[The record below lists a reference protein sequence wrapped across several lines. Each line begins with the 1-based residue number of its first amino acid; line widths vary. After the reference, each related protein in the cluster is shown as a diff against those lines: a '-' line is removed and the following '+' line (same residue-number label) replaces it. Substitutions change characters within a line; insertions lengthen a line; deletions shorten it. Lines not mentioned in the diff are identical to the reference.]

1 MQNKRAKAVLL
12 AAVFSCTLAS
22 GVQASHFTHI
32 KGDPKLQSASA
43 LVLDS
48 KGNVIYG
55 KNVNAVRSIASITKL
70 MTVMVVLDA
79 GQDLKEKIT
88 VTRED
93 RDQEKNTGSRLGYGA
108 TLTRREMI
116 LIAIMSSE
124 NRAASA
130 LGRNYPGGLAKFI
143 PAMNKK
149 AAELKMTD
157 SHFVDP
163 AGLKPANTSTASDL
177 GKMVAAAYG
186 YPLIRQASTTKQM
199 AVRPYAR
206 KGELVYNNT
215 NRLMKNASWDIALS
229 KTGYISE
236 AGRCLVMRAVI
247 DGEAVSIVLLHSEGK
262 LTPFGDSNRLRKW
275 MLANS

>member
-1 MQNKRAKAVLL
+1 MQNRHAQAVLL
-12 AAVFSCTLAS
+12 AAMFSCTLAT
-22 GVQASHFTHI
+22 GVQASHFSHI
-32 KGDPKLQSASA
+32 KGHPDLRSASA

-55 KNVNAVRSIASITKL
+55 KNINAVRPIASITKL

-79 GQDLKEKIT
+79 GQNLDEKIT
-88 VTRED
+88 VTKED
-93 RDQEKNTGSRLGYGA
+93 RDQGKNTGSRLGYGA
-108 TLTRREMI
+108 TLSRREMI

-157 SHFVDP
+157 SHFSDP
-163 AGLKPANTSTASDL
+163 AGLDPANTSTASDL
-177 GKMVAAAYG
+177 GKMVVAAHG
-186 YPLIRQASTTKQM
+186 YPLIRQASTSRHMT
-199 AVRPYAR
+199 VRPYDR

-215 NRLMKNASWDIALS
+215 NRLLKNANWDIALS

-236 AGRCLVMRAVI
+236 AGRCLVMRANI
-247 DGEAVSIVLLHSEGK
+247 DGETVSIVLLHAEGK